1 MFCYSPI
8 MNKLQSEVHELLRY
22 QHSEQDTAILHGIM
36 EYGTLGK
43 LVKHTD
49 FKKRTVQRRLAAMR
63 KSAERFGFQQ
73 EFPETS
79 TVTDMPAYGRSIY
92 QSFPE
97 PRADGV
103 KGIWHKTK
111 AEDLTLAKAIGSV
124 IEGLQ
129 VEPLKRK
136 KHKVKATKHV
146 LPILAITDAHLG
158 LLAYEPETGSDWTQ
172 EDMENLLYEAID
184 YLVDKMDNVDQALL
198 VEAGDM
204 THTDGLISKTPKSGN
219 PLDSSDRYFSQ
230 CRAAGRVMR
239 YAIEALLTKA
249 NNVQVISVRGNHNDQ
264 TSWQI
269 NEQMKILYT
278 DEPRVDVMTN
288 DAYHL
293 PYTWEDNF
301 IVVTH
306 GDAAKNEKMYQYVTT
321 KWHNEFG
328 RSQYTYVV
336 KGHVHHTRQEAIGN
350 VMFETFSTLTKS
362 DAYHEFKMY
371 KSLRSMSLVN
381 LHPEGG
387 EDSRHTFIPRY

>member
-1 MFCYSPI
+1 
-8 MNKLQSEVHELLRY
+8 MNKLQSEVHNLLRY
-22 QHSEQDTAILHGIM
+22 EHSARDTEILQGLAQF
-36 EYGTLGK
+36 GTITK
-43 LVKHTD
+43 LVKNTE
-49 FKKRTVQRRLAAMR
+49 FKKRTVERRLAAMR

-79 TVTDMPAYGRSIY
+79 IVTDMPAYGRSVLQKY
-92 QSFPE
+92 PE
-97 PRADGV
+97 GSRSDGAV
-103 KGIWHKTK
+103 MVWHKTK
-111 AEDLTLAKAIGSV
+111 SEDVTLAHAIKSV

-136 KHKVKATKHV
+136 KAHVKATSDV
-146 LPILAITDAHLG
+146 LPILTITDAHLG
-158 LLAYEPETGSDWTQ
+158 LLAYEPETGADWDQ
-172 EDMENLLYEAID
+172 DQMERLLYNAID
-184 YLVDKMDNVDQALL
+184 YLVDKMDHVDQALL
-198 VEAGDM
+198 AEAGDM

-269 NEQMKILYT
+269 NEQMKILYSN
-278 DEPRVDVMTN
+278 EPRVDVMTN
-288 DAYHL
+288 DSYHL
-293 PYTWEDNF
+293 PYVWRDNF

-306 GDAAKNEKMYQYVTT
+306 GDAAKNAKMYQYVTT
-321 KWHNEFG
+321 KWPEEFG
-328 RSQYTYVV
+328 KAKYTYIL

-350 VMFETFSTLTKS
+350 MMFETFSTLTKS

-371 KSLRSMSLVN
+371 KSARSMSLVN

-387 EDSRHTFIPRY
+387 EDSRSTFIPRF